1 MWDMMP
7 KSKNIKSTK
16 AMLEFSYKDI
26 ALYLLIFGLISTVLG
41 LLIYFYSSGIA
52 IFLLAAGLAA
62 FVVSFGIN
70 NEKSEEHLLFSSL
83 FTLALFLFTIIIS
96 FTLSTSNNQT
106 IPLSISLLRDFVLV
120 TFVFLILSLLFRFG
134 FTHYPINLYV
144 SYFFLFIVILIAFF
158 TIFT

>member
-1 MWDMMP
+1 MMP
-7 KSKNIKSTK
+7 KSKNIKSIK
-16 AMLEFSYKDI
+16 AMLEFLYKHI

-41 LLIYFYSSGIA
+41 LLIYFYLSGIA

-83 FTLALFLFTIIIS
+83 FTLALFLFTVIIS
-96 FTLSTSNNQT
+96 FTLSTGNNQT

-120 TFVFLILSLLFRFG
+120 AFVFLILSLLFRFG
-134 FTHYPINLYV
+134 FAYYPINLYV

>member
-1 MWDMMP
+1 
-7 KSKNIKSTK
+7 
-16 AMLEFSYKDI
+16 MLEFSYKDI
-26 ALYLLIFGLISTVLG
+26 ALYLLILGLILTVLG
-41 LLIYFYSSGIA
+41 VLAYFYSSGIA
-52 IFLLAAGLAA
+52 IILLAAGLAA
-62 FVVSFGIN
+62 FVVSFGINN

-96 FTLSTSNNQT
+96 FTLSTSNNQA

-120 TFVFLILSLLFRFG
+120 AFVFLILSLLFRFG

>member
-1 MWDMMP
+1 
-7 KSKNIKSTK
+7 
-16 AMLEFSYKDI
+16 MLEFSYKDI
-26 ALYLLIFGLISTVLG
+26 ALCLLIFGLISTVLG
-41 LLIYFYSSGIA
+41 LLAYFYLSGVA
-52 IFLLAAGLAA
+52 TFLLAAGLAA

-106 IPLSISLLRDFVLV
+106 TPPSISLLRDFVLV
-120 TFVFLILSLLFRFG
+120 AFVFLILSLLFRFG
-134 FTHYPINLYV
+134 FAHYPINLYI

>member
-1 MWDMMP
+1 
-7 KSKNIKSTK
+7 
-16 AMLEFSYKDI
+16 MLEFLYKHI

-41 LLIYFYSSGIA
+41 LLIYFYLSGIA

-83 FTLALFLFTIIIS
+83 FTLALFLFTVIIS
-96 FTLSTSNNQT
+96 FTLSTGNNQT

-120 TFVFLILSLLFRFG
+120 AFVFLILSLLFRFG
-134 FTHYPINLYV
+134 FAYYPINLYV